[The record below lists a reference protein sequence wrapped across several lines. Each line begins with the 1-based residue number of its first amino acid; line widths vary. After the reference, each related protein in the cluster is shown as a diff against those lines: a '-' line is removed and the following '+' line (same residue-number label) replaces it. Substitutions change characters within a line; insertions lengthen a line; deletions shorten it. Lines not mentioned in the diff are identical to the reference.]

1 MLKKVQKHVTMA
13 QHQAGQWSMWTP
25 MRSWKWTHMMMLG
38 AANGASRSPI
48 RMAKLIAY
56 KYSSEREFRNAMG
69 ELGLNWE
76 ASDLLAICE
85 KHLAKRLI
93 LIL

>member
-1 MLKKVQKHVTMA
+1 
-13 QHQAGQWSMWTP
+13 
-25 MRSWKWTHMMMLG
+25 MMMLG

-69 ELGLNWE
+69 ELGLN
-76 ASDLLAICE
+76 
-85 KHLAKRLI
+85 
-93 LIL
+93 